1 MTDPSTIEFDVI
13 SLEACRA
20 GAVIASAAVML
31 AIEGVEILT
40 QGWLIRRLPAGHVEI
55 SAPAFRCPKT
65 GQWAAAV
72 EVPPELQEAIA
83 ERIAEM
89 LRAAPW

>member
-1 MTDPSTIEFDVI
+1 MKKIGIGIIGGGLMGREM
-13 SLEACRA
+13 
-20 GAVIASAAVML
+20 ASAFARWCAL
-31 AIEGVEILT
+31 LD
-40 QGWLIRRLPAGHVEI
+40 
-55 SAPAFRCPKT
+55 
-65 GQWAAAV
+65 V